1 MDVMNE
7 ICNNNN
13 LIKLLDSAPL
23 CYFDSGKI
31 IVDIFI
37 ADIVL
42 NAMIDTG
49 CYSSQISKGTLEMYK
64 LDSDNI
70 SVFELYG
77 IKYQMYFEPLEDK
90 NAMQYDV
97 ILGLDFLKK
106 YKINI
111 DFDNN
116 ILYSS
121 NFVESIKYFY
131 NFKKNND
138 LQKTEDLLT
147 KYNSDI
153 KLERD
158 ICFNIYKLIIIDV
171 YIGKKKCKALID
183 TGMVYCLVKYHII
196 RSDNVLYKFIDNQNK
211 RGIMFIT
218 GVKPSIGTAPFIN
231 IVINKHSI
239 PCTFKVFKKKRTYQ
253 NFDLI
258 LDNNFLIQNK
268 VIIDFYANKLVFSD
282 LFTVDF

>member
-1 MDVMNE
+1 MNVMNK

-13 LIKLLDSAPL
+13 LIKLLDTAPL
-23 CYFDSGKI
+23 CYFNSGKI

-42 NAMIDTG
+42 NALIDTG
-49 CYSSQISKGTLEMYK
+49 CYRSQISKGTLEMYK

-70 SVFELYG
+70 FELYG
-77 IKYQMYFEPLEDK
+77 IKYQMYFKVLNDG
-90 NAMQYDV
+90 NAMKYDV
-97 ILGLDFLKK
+97 LLGIDFLKK

-111 DFDNN
+111 DFENN

-131 NFKKNND
+131 DFEKNND
-138 LQKTEDLLT
+138 PQKTEDLLT
-147 KYNSDI
+147 KYYSDMNI
-153 KLERD
+153 VSMS
-158 ICFNIYKLIIIDV
+158 CFDMYKMIIIDV

-196 RSDNVLYKFIDNQNK
+196 RYNNVIHKYIDNQNK
-211 RGIMFIT
+211 KGIMFVN
-218 GVKPSIGTAPFIN
+218 GVKPAIGTTSFIN
-231 IVINKHSI
+231 VIINKYKI
-239 PCTFKVFKKKRTYQ
+239 PCIFKILKECTTNQ
-253 NFDLI
+253 SFDLI